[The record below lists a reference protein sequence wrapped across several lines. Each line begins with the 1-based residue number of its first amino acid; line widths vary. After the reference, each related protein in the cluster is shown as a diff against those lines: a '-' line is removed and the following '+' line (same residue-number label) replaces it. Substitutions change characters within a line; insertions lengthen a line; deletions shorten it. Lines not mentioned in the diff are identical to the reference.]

1 MAEFRWLQLTSG
13 RGPAECQ
20 RFVALL
26 VDEILKD
33 ARECNVKV
41 HVLEQVEGEIR
52 DTLLSALLSLEGNG
66 VDEFIDRWEG
76 THKWVCP
83 SPYRRNH
90 KRKNWYAGVRRI
102 VPPETPSWSA
112 ADLRIDTM
120 RSSGPGGQHVNKT
133 SSAVRVT
140 HLPSGISVV
149 AQEERSQHRNRA
161 LALARLATAFEHS
174 EQNATDEKQRELWLK
189 HWQLERGNE
198 IRTYRGPNF
207 ALASSREN

>member
-1 MAEFRWLQLTSG
+1 MDKMNWLQLTSG
-13 RGPAECQ
+13 RGPTECQ
-20 RFVALL
+20 RFVARL
-26 VDEILKD
+26 VDEILQD
-33 ARECNVKV
+33 AEGHDVEGR
-41 HVLEQVEGEIR
+41 LLGSVEGERR
-52 DTLLSALLSLEGNG
+52 DTLLSALLSLEGDS
-66 VDEFIDRWEG
+66 VEEFIDRWEG
-76 THKWVCP
+76 THKWVCL

-161 LALARLATAFEHS
+161 LALARLAKIFEHS
-174 EQNATDEKQRELWLK
+174 MQNAADEKQRELWLE